1 VKLSWYDHNVDN
13 PPWIKALADVR
24 RMGTLEGYCYFHVQ
38 AIMFSIDQYAESALG
53 NREYFL
59 NKPHSIGGRTF
70 PSMDIRPF
78 PLHSL
83 HGAG

>member
-1 VKLSWYDHNVDN
+1 
-13 PPWIKALADVR
+13 
-24 RMGTLEGYCYFHVQ
+24 MGTLEGYCYFHVQ
-38 AIMFSIDQYAESALG
+38 AIMLSIDQYAESALG

-59 NKPHSIGGRTF
+59 TSRIALAAGATTFLRT
-70 PSMDIRPF
+70 DIRPL